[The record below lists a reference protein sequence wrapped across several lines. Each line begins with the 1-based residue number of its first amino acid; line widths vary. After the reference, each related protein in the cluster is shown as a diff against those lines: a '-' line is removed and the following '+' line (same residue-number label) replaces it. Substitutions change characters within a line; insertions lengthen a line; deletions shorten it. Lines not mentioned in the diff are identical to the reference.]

1 MERIIYSVSIQANL
15 SGVVRALLHFSGC
28 LFLQCLHVLL
38 RGRVGDTEAL
48 GYLFNGNGWGLVAE
62 PPDLLLSLGRDGAT
76 ADLLAL
82 CFGSLHA
89 CFDAFGDKG
98 AFKLGKRG
106 EDAEDERSLW
116 GRGVDVLLVGD
127 EVDAEAPELIEGVDE
142 GLGRAGES
150 VVPPDEDDVHL
161 SFPNVV
167 EEALVV
173 GSLFGRA
180 CGVVNVFVGNVKAS
194 TLGILSKLEELGFWV
209 LAFVEGRDSGVDGD
223 AFFGASRHVQKVLLL
238 DTPWAQIEA
247 TGLRFRR
254 GRGHIEKVL

>member
-98 AFKLGKRG
+98 AFKLGEGG
-106 EDAEDERSLW
+106 EDAEDEFSLW
-116 GRGVDVLLVGD
+116 GRGVDVLLKRN
-127 EVDAEAPELIEGVDE
+127 EVNAEVSELVEGVDE
-142 GLGRAGES
+142 CLGRTGES
-150 VVPPDEDDVHL
+150 VVSPDEDDVHL
-161 SFPNVV
+161 SLAYVV

-173 GSLFGRA
+173 GAIFIRA
-180 CGVVNVFVGNVKAS
+180 RGVVNVFVDDVEPS
-194 TLGILSKLEELGFWV
+194 TTGVLPQLQKLGFGV
-209 LAFVEGRDSGVDGD
+209 LAFVEGGDPGVDGD
-223 AFFGASRHVQKVLLL
+223 AFCGGGGHITRVKKKTS
-238 DTPWAQIEA
+238 EA
-247 TGLRFRR
+247 TLSFPTLATR
-254 GRGHIEKVL
+254 GE